1 MDGTGAMNALDSTPS
16 LSILMVNWNTREM
29 TLACLRSLFEQTRE
43 TSFEVIMVDNDSK
56 DGSAE
61 AIAREFP
68 MVRLLPEKHNH
79 GFAKATNMA
88 ADVARGEYF
97 LLLNTDTVVLD
108 GAVDKLMAFSRQR
121 PEAKIW
127 GGRTLF
133 GDGKLNPNSCFNR
146 ITPWSAFCLATG
158 LTRLF
163 SRFAFFNPEI
173 FGKWARDDER
183 QVDIVSGCFL
193 LIKADDWRALGGF
206 DLTFYMYGEESD
218 LCARARARG
227 ALPRITPEATIIHY
241 GGASN
246 TRAAKRICYLH
257 GARIGLIQRQFPMGL
272 RKFGQNA
279 TVFAVGLRAT
289 LFKIAAL
296 IKGDEGTRANAR
308 EWGEAWSKRAV
319 WRHGPVNGPL

>member
-1 MDGTGAMNALDSTPS
+1 MNALDSTPS

-61 AIAREFP
+61 AITREFP
-68 MVRLLPEKHNH
+68 TVRLLAEKHNH

-108 GAVDKLMAFSRQR
+108 GAIDKLMAFSRQR
-121 PEAKIW
+121 PEARIW

-158 LTRLF
+158 LTRLGW
-163 SRFAFFNPEI
+163 NVI
-173 FGKWARDDER
+173 
-183 QVDIVSGCFL
+183 
-193 LIKADDWRALGGF
+193 
-206 DLTFYMYGEESD
+206 
-218 LCARARARG
+218 
-227 ALPRITPEATIIHY
+227 
-241 GGASN
+241 
-246 TRAAKRICYLH
+246 
-257 GARIGLIQRQFPMGL
+257 
-272 RKFGQNA
+272 
-279 TVFAVGLRAT
+279 
-289 LFKIAAL
+289 
-296 IKGDEGTRANAR
+296 
-308 EWGEAWSKRAV
+308 
-319 WRHGPVNGPL
+319 